1 MSRVSDTR
9 QRTREA
15 ATTLVADGKR
25 PHELTVDLIYAA
37 IQQGSRTT
45 INDELKLW
53 KDERAKAD
61 ALGAELPPMIA
72 DAMRSLWVAAVEQGE
87 QVFSEHRQALES
99 DLEALKRTHDD
110 VVAECAATVAT
121 VQQLQQQLNQHREES
136 AELKRQLAQETDA
149 KGDALGQVHALQQEV
164 AAVRAD
170 LTHQLAEARHA
181 QDRLTS
187 EFQSTLATRDAAFQA
202 ERDKANERVEA
213 AQARMLQETDAARE
227 GLRQTEQHMVKL
239 RQRCEEQQGNLTE
252 ARMEVARHR
261 RELAD
266 RESQIAAL
274 VNVQTERDQLALEL
288 AAMRGQLTGM
298 TVAIQ
303 SAEARA
309 AAAEFRLAKAPPTS
323 RTRARSE
330 GGAIG

>member
-9 QRTREA
+9 RRTREA
-15 ATTLVADGKR
+15 AAALVADGRR

-61 ALGAELPPMIA
+61 ALGADLPPAIA

-99 DLEALKRTHDD
+99 DLEALKRAHDGI
-110 VVAECAATVAT
+110 VAERDAAVAT

-136 AELKRQLAQETDA
+136 AELQQQLAQETAA
-149 KGDALGQVHALQQEV
+149 KREALGLVHALQQEV
-164 AAVRAD
+164 ATVRTD
-170 LTHQLAEARHA
+170 LTHQLEEARHA

-187 EFQSTLATRDAAFQA
+187 EFQSTLAIRDAAFQA
-202 ERDKANERVEA
+202 ERDKSNERVEA

-227 GLRQTEQHMVKL
+227 GLRQVEQQMVKL

-252 ARMEVARHR
+252 ARMEIARHR

-266 RESQIAAL
+266 RESHIAAL
-274 VNVQTERDQLALEL
+274 AGVQTERDQLALEL
-288 AAMRGQLTGM
+288 ASIRGQLTGM

-309 AAAEFRLAKAPPTS
+309 TAAESRLAKAQPTS
-323 RTRARSE
+323 RKRTRSE
-330 GGAIG
+330 

>member
-1 MSRVSDTR
+1 MSRVSNTR

-15 ATTLVADGKR
+15 AAALVADGRR

-61 ALGAELPPMIA
+61 VLGADLPPAIA

-87 QVFSEHRQALES
+87 QVFNEHRQALES
-99 DLEALKRTHDD
+99 DLEAQKRAYDD
-110 VVAECAATVAT
+110 VAVERDAAQATVHQLQHE
-121 VQQLQQQLNQHREES
+121 VSQLREQGIEVRQQLT
-136 AELKRQLAQETDA
+136 QETEA
-149 KGDALGQVHALQQEV
+149 KRDALGQVQALQHEM
-164 AAVRAD
+164 AAVRTDIAQ
-170 LTHQLAEARHA
+170 QLEAARQAH
-181 QDRLTS
+181 DRLTT
-187 EFQSTLATRDAAFQA
+187 EFQATIAARDAAFQV

-227 GLRQTEQHMVKL
+227 GQRHAEQQLVKL
-239 RQRCEEQQGNLTE
+239 RQRSEDQQTSLTE
-252 ARMEVARHR
+252 LRLDMARLR

-266 RESQIAAL
+266 GEARLAAMATITGERE
-274 VNVQTERDQLALEL
+274 QLALEL
-288 AAMRGQLTGM
+288 ADARGQVSGLK
-298 TVAIQ
+298 AALQ

-309 AAAEFRLAKAPPTS
+309 VAAENQLTVAHKRRLSKQK
-323 RTRARSE
+323 
-330 GGAIG
+330 

>member
-15 ATTLVADGKR
+15 AANLVASGKH

-61 ALGAELPPMIA
+61 ALGADLPPAIA

-87 QVFSEHRQALES
+87 KVFSEHRQALES
-99 DLEALKRTHDD
+99 DLAALQQAHDELISERD
-110 VVAECAATVAT
+110 AALTAADQLRHEVSGLHEQRAE
-121 VQQLQQQLNQHREES
+121 LQQQLAS
-136 AELKRQLAQETDA
+136 ETEA
-149 KGDALGQVHALQQEV
+149 KHDALGQVQALQQEV
-164 AAVRAD
+164 TTVRAD
-170 LTHQLAEARHA
+170 MAQQLEAARQNH
-181 QDRLTS
+181 DRLTT
-187 EFQSTLATRDAAFQA
+187 EFQATVAARDAAFQV
-202 ERDKANERVEA
+202 ERDKANDRVEA

-227 GLRQTEQHMVKL
+227 GLRQAEQQLAKL
-239 RQRCEEQQGNLTE
+239 RQRSEEQQSSLTE
-252 ARMEVARHR
+252 MRLEIARHR

-266 RESQIAAL
+266 NETRLATLASMT
-274 VNVQTERDQLALEL
+274 VERDQLALEL
-288 AAMRGQLTGM
+288 ATARGQTAGLT
-298 TVAIQ
+298 AALQ

-309 AAAEFRLAKAPPTS
+309 VTAETQMAAGRK
-323 RTRARSE
+323 RKRSE
-330 GGAIG
+330 

>member
-15 ATTLVADGKR
+15 AAALVADGRR

-61 ALGAELPPMIA
+61 ALGADLPPVIA

-87 QVFSEHRQALES
+87 QLFGEQRQAMES
-99 DLEALKRTHDD
+99 DLAALQRAHDD
-110 VVAECAATVAT
+110 TTAERDTAHAT
-121 VQQLQQQLNQHREES
+121 VQLLQQEISQLRAQSAELQQQLGREIEAKREALSQVQALQHEMEAVRTDM
-136 AELKRQLAQETDA
+136 AQQQET
-149 KGDALGQVHALQQEV
+149 
-164 AAVRAD
+164 
-170 LTHQLAEARHA
+170 ARHA
-181 QDRLTS
+181 HDRLTT
-187 EFQSTLATRDAAFQA
+187 EFQATIAARDAAFQV

-227 GLRQTEQHMVKL
+227 GQRHAEQQLAKL
-239 RQRCEEQQGNLTE
+239 RQRSEDQQTSLTE
-252 ARMEVARHR
+252 LRLDMARIR

-266 RESQIAAL
+266 GEARLAAMAS
-274 VNVQTERDQLALEL
+274 VTGERDQLALEL
-288 AAMRGQLTGM
+288 AATRGQVSGLTS
-298 TVAIQ
+298 ALQ

-309 AAAEFRLAKAPPTS
+309 VAAENQLTVAHKRRQSKQK
-323 RTRARSE
+323 
-330 GGAIG
+330 

>member
-9 QRTREA
+9 KRTREA
-15 ATTLVADGKR
+15 AAQLVASGKR
-25 PHELTVDLIYAA
+25 PHEITVDQIYAA

-61 ALGAELPPMIA
+61 ALGAGLPPAIA

-87 QVFSEHRQALES
+87 QVFGEHRHALES
-99 DLEALKRTHDD
+99 DLEVLRRAHDGAVVERDTALEI
-110 VVAECAATVAT
+110 A
-121 VQQLQQQLNQHREES
+121 QQLQQQLNQHREES
-136 AELKRQLAQETDA
+136 AELRQQIAQETEA
-149 KGDALGQVHALQQEV
+149 KREALGLVHALRQEV
-164 AAVRAD
+164 ATVRTD
-170 LTHQLAEARHA
+170 LTHQLDEARQA
-181 QDRLTS
+181 QDRMTS
-187 EFQSTLATRDAAFQA
+187 EFQSTLAIRDAAFQA

-227 GLRQTEQHMVKL
+227 GLRRAEHHMVKL
-239 RQRCEEQQGNLTE
+239 RQRCEEQQGSLTE
-252 ARMEVARHR
+252 ARMEVARYR

-266 RESQIAAL
+266 REFQIAAL
-274 VNVQTERDQLALEL
+274 AGVQTERDQLALDL
-288 AAMRGQLTGM
+288 AAIRGQLTGM

-309 AAAEFRLAKAPPTS
+309 TAAESRLAKAPLAS
-323 RTRARSE
+323 RKRR
-330 GGAIG
+330 